1 MSSDQPT
8 PERQI
13 PERREIT
20 VRRAPKY
27 VPFLVLGGLVG
38 FAAAAVIAY
47 ALPGDASYDRGAVY
61 GFFMVPCAAAGVI
74 LGAIAALVLDRA
86 SVRRARR
93 GVVEAVP
100 EEELSTGGTQPGT
113 HPETQAGA
121 APATDPATDP
131 ATEAGTEPG
140 TAPER
145 ATDDG
150 GPGQR

>member
-8 PERQI
+8 PERREIPARREI

-27 VPFLVLGGLVG
+27 VPFLILGGLVG

-61 GFFMVPCAAAGVI
+61 GFFMVPCTAAGVI

-93 GVVEAVP
+93 GVVEAAP
-100 EEELSTGGTQPGT
+100 EGELSAEEP
-113 HPETQAGA
+113 
-121 APATDPATDP
+121 
-131 ATEAGTEPG
+131 GTEPG
-140 TAPER
+140 AAPER
-145 ATDDG
+145 TTDDG
-150 GPGQR
+150 EPGQRS

>member
-8 PERQI
+8 

-27 VPFLVLGGLVG
+27 VPFLILGGLVG

-100 EEELSTGGTQPGT
+100 EAE
-113 HPETQAGA
+113 HPA
-121 APATDPATDP
+121 AEP
-131 ATEAGTEPG
+131 GTEPG

-145 ATDDG
+145 TTDDG
-150 GPGQR
+150 EPGQRS

>member
-8 PERQI
+8 PEPHDVPERREL

-27 VPFLVLGGLVG
+27 VPFLVLGGLAG
-38 FAAAAVIAY
+38 FAAAAVIAF

-100 EEELSTGGTQPGT
+100 DAAG
-113 HPETQAGA
+113 ETESGS
-121 APATDPATDP
+121 
-131 ATEAGTEPG
+131 E
-140 TAPER
+140 
-145 ATDDG
+145 G
-150 GPGQR
+150 GPAPRS

>member
-8 PERQI
+8 PERREN
-13 PERREIT
+13 PERRAIT

-27 VPFLVLGGLVG
+27 VPFLILGGLVG

-61 GFFMVPCAAAGVI
+61 GFFLVPCAAAGVI

-93 GVVEAVP
+93 GVVEAMP
-100 EEELSTGGTQPGT
+100 EAEHPAAGTAPDT
-113 HPETQAGA
+113 
-121 APATDPATDP
+121 APAAH
-131 ATEAGTEPG
+131 PG
-140 TAPER
+140 TAPAPEPQPAPER
-145 ATDDG
+145 TPDDG
-150 GPGQR
+150 GEPGPRS

>member
-8 PERQI
+8 PERHEI

-27 VPFLVLGGLVG
+27 VPFLILGGLVG

-74 LGAIAALVLDRA
+74 LGAIAALVLDRT
-86 SVRRARR
+86 SLRRARR

-100 EEELSTGGTQPGT
+100 EAEISAEGT
-113 HPETQAGA
+113 
-121 APATDPATDP
+121 APATRPAPEPDT
-131 ATEAGTEPG
+131 ATAAEPG
-140 TAPER
+140 PTPDQT
-145 ATDDG
+145 TDDG
-150 GPGQR
+150 EPGPRS

>member
-8 PERQI
+8 PERREI
-13 PERREIT
+13 PEPGETPERREIT

-47 ALPGDASYDRGAVY
+47 ALPGDAGYDRGAVY

-100 EEELSTGGTQPGT
+100 EAE
-113 HPETQAGA
+113 HPA
-121 APATDPATDP
+121 AEP
-131 ATEAGTEPG
+131 GTEPG

-145 ATDDG
+145 TTDDG
-150 GPGQR
+150 EPGQRS

>member
-8 PERQI
+8 PERGI

-27 VPFLVLGGLVG
+27 VPFLILGGLVG

-47 ALPGDASYDRGAVY
+47 APPGDASYDRGAVY

-100 EEELSTGGTQPGT
+100 EAEHPAAGGEIT
-113 HPETQAGA
+113 
-121 APATDPATDP
+121 
-131 ATEAGTEPG
+131 TEPTPEPG
-140 TAPER
+140 PAPER
-145 ATDDG
+145 TPDDG
-150 GPGQR
+150 GEPGQRS

>member
-8 PERQI
+8 PEQREFPEHGI

-27 VPFLVLGGLVG
+27 VPFLILGGLVG

-100 EEELSTGGTQPGT
+100 ETEHPAAGG
-113 HPETQAGA
+113 ETI
-121 APATDPATDP
+121 
-131 ATEAGTEPG
+131 TEP
-140 TAPER
+140 APES
-145 ATDDG
+145 TPDDG
-150 GPGQR
+150 GKPGQQS

>member
-8 PERQI
+8 PERHEI

-27 VPFLVLGGLVG
+27 VPFLILGGLVG

-74 LGAIAALVLDRA
+74 LGAIAALVLDRT
-86 SVRRARR
+86 SLRRARR

-100 EEELSTGGTQPGT
+100 EAEISAEGT
-113 HPETQAGA
+113 
-121 APATDPATDP
+121 APATRPAP
-131 ATEAGTEPG
+131 EPG
-140 TAPER
+140 TATAAEPGPTPDQT
-145 ATDDG
+145 TDDG
-150 GPGQR
+150 GPGPRS

>member
-8 PERQI
+8 PDQHDGPERHGL
-13 PERREIT
+13 PDRREIT

-27 VPFLVLGGLVG
+27 VPFLILGGLVG
-38 FAAAAVIAY
+38 FAAAAVIAF

-86 SVRRARR
+86 SIRRARR

-100 EEELSTGGTQPGT
+100 DAGEGTG
-113 HPETQAGA
+113 
-121 APATDPATDP
+121 
-131 ATEAGTEPG
+131 
-140 TAPER
+140 
-145 ATDDG
+145 DDG
-150 GPGQR
+150 EGGSGSRS